1 MSALVAIVGPTATG
15 KSRLALQLAKNHDIE
30 IVGADSRQ
38 IYRYMDI
45 GTAKPS
51 PRERDD
57 VPHHVID
64 IINPDETFS
73 LAQYQQLS
81 YNTIDDILLRKKLP
95 LLVGGTGQYVWSVLE
110 GWGIPRVPPDNDY
123 RRLLEEKAR
132 EEGAAVL
139 YRQLTGVDPDA
150 AARID
155 PRNVRRVIRALEVY
169 HSTGIPISHLQQK
182 KPPPYKI
189 LPIGLTTD
197 RARLYQRTDER
208 ISRMIESGLVEETEK
223 LVNMGFGYSLPAM
236 SGIGYRQIGM
246 YLRGELDMD
255 SAIRQIQTV
264 THRLVRQQYTWFRLN
279 DERIHWF
286 DIQED
291 IVHKVAALIDD
302 FVGNG

>member
-15 KSRLALQLAKNHDIE
+15 KSCLALQLAKNHDIE

-110 GWGIPRVPPDNDY
+110 GWKIPRVPPDPDY
-123 RRLLEEKAR
+123 RRFLE
-132 EEGAAVL
+132 
-139 YRQLTGVDPDA
+139 
-150 AARID
+150 
-155 PRNVRRVIRALEVY
+155 
-169 HSTGIPISHLQQK
+169 
-182 KPPPYKI
+182 
-189 LPIGLTTD
+189 
-197 RARLYQRTDER
+197 
-208 ISRMIESGLVEETEK
+208 
-223 LVNMGFGYSLPAM
+223 
-236 SGIGYRQIGM
+236 
-246 YLRGELDMD
+246 
-255 SAIRQIQTV
+255 
-264 THRLVRQQYTWFRLN
+264 
-279 DERIHWF
+279 
-286 DIQED
+286 
-291 IVHKVAALIDD
+291 
-302 FVGNG
+302 